1 MSDDKPTTH
10 VPAQAVCS
18 VTLFVTSELTPD
30 GAGSVSVDLT
40 GVQYFT
46 ICHTVPPLSDKT
58 REAIAT
64 LLAKG
69 GLQAT
74 LDKIQRREEAAKEG
88 KKEDESPL
96 AGFGFSV
103 PKGNA

>member
-40 GVQYFT
+40 GVQ
-46 ICHTVPPLSDKT
+46 
-58 REAIAT
+58 
-64 LLAKG
+64 
-69 GLQAT
+69 
-74 LDKIQRREEAAKEG
+74 
-88 KKEDESPL
+88 
-96 AGFGFSV
+96 
-103 PKGNA
+103 